1 LLDRVLIEV
10 IRGVWFELSLIKT
23 RLYIMSLFLKFGGIS
38 IFLSM
43 RNEMSIDQL
52 ISFRKQ
58 KKMKRRKTNETMYVR
73 ASP

>member
-1 LLDRVLIEV
+1 V
-10 IRGVWFELSLIKT
+10 FALSKT
-23 RLYIMSLFLKFGGIS
+23 RLYIISLFLKFS
-38 IFLSM
+38 RMTIFLSI